1 MKVGWIGWRQA
12 TAHLMVAAVA
22 IVEDVTSLVTLSF
35 VRIDLRSKLLFSRFL
50 DRVTGDEDNF
60 YEWLKEQGSK
70 NNG

>member
-1 MKVGWIGWRQA
+1 MRVGWLGWRQA

-35 VRIDLRSKLLFSRFL
+35 VRLDLRPALLFSRFL

-60 YEWLKEQGSK
+60 YEWLKEQRSK

>member
-35 VRIDLRSKLLFSRFL
+35 VRLDLRSKLLFSRFL
-50 DRVTGDEDNF
+50 DCVTGDEDNF
-60 YEWLKEQGSK
+60 YEWLIEQGSK

>member
-12 TAHLMVAAVA
+12 TAHLMVAVVA
-22 IVEDVTSLVTLSF
+22 IIEDVTSLVTLSF

-50 DRVTGDEDNF
+50 DCVTGDEDNF
-60 YEWLKEQGSK
+60 YEWLREQRSE

>member
-12 TAHLMVAAVA
+12 TAHLMVAVVA

-50 DRVTGDEDNF
+50 DCVTGDEDNF
-60 YEWLKEQGSK
+60 YEWLKEREKMGE
-70 NNG
+70 

>member
-50 DRVTGDEDNF
+50 DCVTGDEDNF

>member
-22 IVEDVTSLVTLSF
+22 IVEDVTSLATLSF

-50 DRVTGDEDNF
+50 DCVTGDEDNF

>member
-50 DRVTGDEDNF
+50 DCVTGDEDNF
-60 YEWLKEQGSK
+60 YEWLREQRSE

>member
-1 MKVGWIGWRQA
+1 MRVGWIGWRQA

-50 DRVTGDEDNF
+50 DCVTGDEDNF

>member
-22 IVEDVTSLVTLSF
+22 IVEDVTSLATLSF

-50 DRVTGDEDNF
+50 DCVTGDEDNF
-60 YEWLKEQGSK
+60 YEWLREQRSE